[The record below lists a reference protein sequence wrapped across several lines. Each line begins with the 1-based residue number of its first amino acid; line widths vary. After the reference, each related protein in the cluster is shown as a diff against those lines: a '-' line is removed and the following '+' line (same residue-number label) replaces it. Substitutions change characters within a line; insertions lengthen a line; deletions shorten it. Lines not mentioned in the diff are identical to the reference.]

1 MNEAGCYEVE
11 APVRSVAHRDRP
23 RDAQLSE
30 IVHAKLR
37 GVIGAMAMTGV
48 RVFAV
53 HAGLIREDPPSRL
66 VRKQKKGRQ
75 RRWVVELVH
84 WAMGGAFGIGF
95 GLLPDA
101 LRQRAWSGPLYGLL
115 VWLGFDAVIAP
126 AFGLTER
133 DWPKGRERA
142 VFVADHLLFGFVL
155 SEMRSRPRE

>member
-1 MNEAGCYEVE
+1 MNDAGCYEVE

-84 WAMGGAFGIGF
+84 WAMGGVFGIGF
-95 GLLPDA
+95 GL
-101 LRQRAWSGPLYGLL
+101 
-115 VWLGFDAVIAP
+115 I
-126 AFGLTER
+126 ER